1 MKVYVCDVCYGHTGI
16 VRESDSFGGYDY
28 VSSCCRS
35 GLYYM
40 PKAIHDFYKPEI
52 DKILDGKHQFQMG
65 WADRR
70 RMEIIEDALE
80 PYTNTEDYYDE

>member
-1 MKVYVCDVCYGHTGI
+1 MKIDVCQVCYERTDI
-16 VRESDSFGGYDY
+16 IREPDGFGEFDY

-35 GLYYM
+35 DLYYM

-52 DKILDGKHQFQMG
+52 DRILDGKHPLLIG
-65 WADRR
+65 KADRM

-80 PYTNTEDYYDE
+80 PYIKTEDYNE

>member
-1 MKVYVCDVCYGHTGI
+1 MKVYVCEMCYEHTDI
-16 VRESDSFGGYDY
+16 DRRSDNLGGWDH

-52 DKILDGKHQFQMG
+52 DKILDGKHQLLIG
-65 WADRR
+65 KADRR

-80 PYTNTEDYYDE
+80 PYINTEDFYE